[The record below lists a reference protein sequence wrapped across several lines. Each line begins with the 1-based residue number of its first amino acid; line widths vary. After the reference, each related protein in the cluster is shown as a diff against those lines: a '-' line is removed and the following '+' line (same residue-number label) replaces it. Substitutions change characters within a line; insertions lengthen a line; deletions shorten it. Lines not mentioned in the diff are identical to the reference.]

1 MKKLVIINLLLI
13 LLFYILPQKE
23 IFVEKEAIIQEQ
35 QKISSRSLEYN
46 REITIEQTTIE
57 NKPFSISSNG
67 IYLIKKYEG
76 LKLHSYRLEGETNF
90 TIGYGHNGS
99 DVKEGQTITE
109 EQAETLLLADLQRYV
124 DIVLKKCDY
133 LDLTQNELDALV
145 SFTYNVGQGS
155 LNKLLANGTRSKEEI
170 AEHITAYTKSS
181 SEKNRNGLLKR
192 RLEEKEM
199 FLNGKN
205 KKTK

>member
-1 MKKLVIINLLLI
+1 MKRLVIINLLLL

-23 IFVEKEAIIQEQ
+23 IVIEKEIILEEIQI
-35 QKISSRSLEYN
+35 ISSKSLEHN
-46 REITIEQTTIE
+46 REIAVEQTTIE
-57 NKPFSISSNG
+57 NKPLFISSNG

-76 LKLHSYRLEGETNF
+76 LKLNSYRLEGETNF

-99 DVKEGQTITE
+99 DVKEGQTITQE
-109 EQAETLLLADLQRYV
+109 EAERLLMADLQGYV

-145 SFTYNVGQGS
+145 SFTYNAGQGS

-205 KKTK
+205 EETK